1 MRVVKVLV
9 CLLLV
14 ITISGCNKKAKNDVV
29 SNSNSNIVMEKEVDI
44 YKVDFKNKSI
54 DINDSVSAKYNI
66 CNIDS
71 STKKEE
77 SKLIEKYLND
87 KVNNLFNEFKEVV
100 NNQYIKNS
108 SYIFDYQY
116 SLFSQNEK
124 YIIFKLKYTIQ
135 SGEPHSIDGTEYYMF
150 NINTGKIVEFD
161 DLFTED
167 IKDKVYNSVL
177 NNINNMYKES
187 EMKYN
192 PTEYDLNTNMF
203 FPGYYVLNNN
213 KLLFSFPTSTFTIS
227 AFGTIEIDIDSS
239 TYNKYI
245 K

>member
-1 MRVVKVLV
+1 
-9 CLLLV
+9 
-14 ITISGCNKKAKNDVV
+14 
-29 SNSNSNIVMEKEVDI
+29 
-44 YKVDFKNKSI
+44 
-54 DINDSVSAKYNI
+54 
-66 CNIDS
+66 
-71 STKKEE
+71 
-77 SKLIEKYLND
+77 
-87 KVNNLFNEFKEVV
+87 
-100 NNQYIKNS
+100 
-108 SYIFDYQY
+108 
-116 SLFSQNEK
+116 
-124 YIIFKLKYTIQ
+124 
-135 SGEPHSIDGTEYYMF
+135 MF

-213 KLLFSFPTSTFTIS
+213 KLIFSFPTSTFTIS